1 MLRLVDGDSTFG
13 SDGNGNGRNG
23 YEEKQL
29 TGEWQIP
36 RLQGVLTVDAEVVMS
51 KLWQKEYSLDS
62 LMEEF
67 TVGNDYI
74 MDQELVIADCLASV
88 AHARGLERIGI
99 LSHDELSAL
108 EQGLREVIIL
118 KRNGEFPISRQ
129 DEDCHTAIEGYL
141 TAHVGEAGKKIHT
154 GRSRND
160 QVQTA
165 LRLWMRE
172 FSVRMA
178 LETVE
183 FSRRLLQFAQR
194 HAEVPMPGRTHMQ
207 IAMPSSVGLWA
218 AAFAEELYDEAQRIM
233 QLSWTLDQSPL
244 GSAASYGV
252 PLPLARRF
260 TAEQMG
266 FTRVQNNVLYANNSR
281 GKFEA
286 MLLDS
291 CDYIALSISKIAQDL
306 ILFTLPEFGYFS
318 LPKELCTGS
327 SIMPQKKN
335 PDGLEL
341 ARSRSALVSSC
352 ATRVK
357 DIIRSLPSGYN
368 RDFQDTKEP
377 LMVGS
382 RTTMQLVR
390 IMTRMVEGLQ
400 VHPDRLT
407 EACVPELYATDVV
420 LERIQSGG
428 NFRDTYKEVGLHL
441 DEVAKKDPVRTLL
454 NRTSEGTTGRLG
466 LEEADLFDKLL
477 ADSCHEIL
485 DGWSTVYASLSGL
498 EGLCVVSI

>member
-1 MLRLVDGDSTFG
+1 
-13 SDGNGNGRNG
+13 
-23 YEEKQL
+23 
-29 TGEWQIP
+29 
-36 RLQGVLTVDAEVVMS
+36 MS

-74 MDQELVIADCLASV
+74 MDQELVVADCLASV
-88 AHARGLERIGI
+88 AHARGLARIGI
-99 LSHDELSAL
+99 LADEELASL
-108 EQGLREVIIL
+108 EKGLREIIQL
-118 KRNGEFPISRQ
+118 KQKEQFPITRQ

-172 FSVRMA
+172 YSVRMA
-178 LETVE
+178 LETVR
-183 FSRRLLQFAQR
+183 FSQNLLLFAEK
-194 HAEVPMPGRTHMQ
+194 HEKVPMPGRTHMQ
-207 IAMPSSVGLWA
+207 IAMPSSIGLWA
-218 AAFAEELYDEAQRIM
+218 ASYAEELYDEAQRVM

-252 PLPLARRF
+252 PLPLDRQF

-291 CDYIALSISKIAQDL
+291 CDYIALTISKMAQDL

-352 ATRVK
+352 ASRVK
-357 DIIRSLPSGYN
+357 EIIRSLPSGYN

-377 LMVGS
+377 LMAGAK
-382 RTTMQLVR
+382 TTLQLVR
-390 IMTRMVEGLQ
+390 IMSRMIDGLE
-400 VHPDRLT
+400 VHPDRLIA
-407 EACVPELYATDVV
+407 ACTPELYATDAV
-420 LERIQSGG
+420 LERIRQGG
-428 NFRDTYKEVGLHL
+428 NFRDTYKDVGLHL
-441 DEVAKKDPVRTLL
+441 DSVVKQDPVATIL
-454 NRTSEGTTGRLG
+454 NRTSEGTTGKLN
-466 LEEADLFDKLL
+466 LAEDALFDKLL
-477 ADSCHEIL
+477 ADSCHEVL
-485 DGWSTVYASLSGL
+485 DGWSRVYAELSGL
-498 EGLCVVSI
+498 EGLCVVSY